1 MNISGKDA
9 TMRTLTTYIHQEH
22 GSMTVIM
29 GLSLAVVM
37 GFAAFAVD
45 LGYLYVKKSQL
56 QQAADN
62 AAMAGASALV
72 SQRGDLAAV
81 RAVVLDYARS
91 NLDDMDVPTSAV
103 TDGDIS
109 FHTQGALGAAP
120 DQVEVTVRRT
130 LERTNPVSLFFAR
143 VLGADNADLMATAR
157 AGVVPVCS
165 SRCVKPFIIPAKFD
179 WDDEATGSGSKYSN
193 NGKLD
198 VDSPEEMAS
207 VNVTGY
213 GEEDVGTPVILKYG
227 DPGDTMVPSQYSP
240 VDFPP
245 VNKGVP
251 VTGASEYRA
260 NIGGCDGSNFTLVE
274 LGDELYLEPGN
285 MTGPTNQGLKD
296 LLDEDPFAYWDDST
310 KSVQDSSFE
319 DPLASPRV
327 AVVAFFD
334 PRTPPTS
341 GRNSLV
347 VYQLGA
353 VFIENQSKPGE
364 IRARFMNAVARSPE
378 PGEGDCLLF
387 IPRLALD
394 SSRGA

>member
-1 MNISGKDA
+1 MTK
-9 TMRTLTTYIHQEH
+9 RTPANFLSQEH
-22 GSMTVIM
+22 GAMTVIM
-29 GLSLAVVM
+29 GLGLAVVM

-45 LGYLYVKKSQL
+45 LGFLYAKKSQL
-56 QQAADN
+56 QKAADN

-72 SQRGDLAAV
+72 SHRGDLAAV
-81 RAVVLDYARS
+81 RAVVLDYARA
-91 NLDDMDVPTSAV
+91 NLAEEDIPGAAV
-103 TDGDIS
+103 TEGDIT
-109 FHTQGALGAAP
+109 FFTTGALGAVP
-120 DQVEVTVRRT
+120 DQVEVSVRRT
-130 LERTNPVSLFFAR
+130 LDRANPVDLFFAR
-143 VLGADNADLMATAR
+143 VLGTENADLRATAR
-157 AGVVPVCS
+157 AGVAPVCS

-179 WDDEATGSGSKYSN
+179 WDDEAAGADSKFSN
-193 NGKLD
+193 NGRLD

-207 VNVTGY
+207 VNVSGY
-213 GEEDVGTPVILKYG
+213 GQEDVGAPVTLKYG

-245 VNKGVP
+245 LNKGVP
-251 VTGASEYRA
+251 VTGADEYRA

-285 MTGPTNQGLKD
+285 MSGPTNQGLKD
-296 LLDEDPFAYWDDST
+296 LLDEDPFATWDDAT
-310 KSVQDSSFE
+310 DSIQGSSYE

-334 PRTPPTS
+334 PRNPPTS

-364 IRARFMNAVARSPE
+364 IKARFMNAVARSPE

-387 IPRLALD
+387 IPRLTLD